1 MEYGISSRAYLNR
14 ARKQLDENTTE
25 ALFYAAFELRCGIE
39 SRLLQYWEA
48 NKHIHQMKKA
58 GWEIPKIARDL
69 EKAFIRRDKIARI
82 DILDSAGKA
91 LRTSLYFTPV
101 TKELEAEGGRIGNLM
116 HCPQSFRAS
125 DDPWWNETRQ
135 FLEQVYRELQKAN
148 KGTLLGIP
156 VLERK
161 TNKVHLEMETRPG
174 ENIEDL
180 QKKIG
185 ELGERLMV
193 AVEYLDDIPEN
204 V

>member
-1 MEYGISSRAYLNR
+1 MEYSINSKAYLNR
-14 ARKQLDENTTE
+14 ARRQLDENTKE

-82 DILDSAGKA
+82 DVLDSAGRD
-91 LRTSLYFTPV
+91 LRISLYFTPV
-101 TKELEAEGGRIGNLM
+101 TKELEALGGQIGNLM

-125 DDPWWNETRQ
+125 DDPWWDQTRE
-135 FLEQVYRELQKAN
+135 FLEQVYAKLQKAN
-148 KGTLLGIP
+148 RGTLLGIP

-161 TNKVHLEMETRPG
+161 TNRVHLEMETRPG

-180 QKKIG
+180 QRKMG

-193 AVEYLDDIPEN
+193 EVNYLDDLPEN

>member
-1 MEYGISSRAYLNR
+1 MEYSINSKAYLDR
-14 ARKQLDENTTE
+14 ARRQLDENTKE

-69 EKAFIRRDKIARI
+69 EKAFIRRGKIARI
-82 DILDSAGKA
+82 DVLDSAGRD
-91 LRTSLYFTPV
+91 LRISLYFTPV
-101 TKELEAEGGRIGNLM
+101 TKELEALGGQIGNLM
-116 HCPQSFRAS
+116 HCPKSFRAS
-125 DDPWWNETRQ
+125 DDPWWDQTRE
-135 FLEQVYRELQKAN
+135 FLEQVYIKLQKAN
-148 KGTLLGIP
+148 RGTLLGIP

-161 TNKVHLEMETRPG
+161 TNSVHLEMEARPG

-180 QKKIG
+180 QRKMG
-185 ELGERLMV
+185 ELGERLL
-193 AVEYLDDIPEN
+193 VEVNYLDDLPEN

>member
-1 MEYGISSRAYLNR
+1 MEYSINSKAYLNR
-14 ARKQLDENTTE
+14 ARRQLDENTKE

-82 DILDSAGKA
+82 DVLDSAGRD
-91 LRTSLYFTPV
+91 LRISLYFTPV
-101 TKELEAEGGRIGNLM
+101 TKELEALGGQIGNLM

-125 DDPWWNETRQ
+125 DDPWWDQIRE
-135 FLEQVYRELQKAN
+135 FLERVYTKLQKAN
-148 KGTLLGIP
+148 RGTLLGIP

-161 TNKVHLEMETRPG
+161 TNRVHLEMEARPG

-180 QKKIG
+180 QRKMG

-193 AVEYLDDIPEN
+193 EVNYLDDLPEN